1 MELTEKTMGEMM
13 GKMISAAMV
22 EMPRLVKSYCQEG
35 GWPEFASKIMDIGDN
50 SADMWEGMM
59 PTWIQNGLG
68 KVLPHMEKERVFG
81 LARLLISTVVEESS
95 PYMSEEASKSLMGST
110 WGDV

>member
-35 GWPEFASKIMDIGDN
+35 G
-50 SADMWEGMM
+50 
-59 PTWIQNGLG
+59 
-68 KVLPHMEKERVFG
+68 
-81 LARLLISTVVEESS
+81 
-95 PYMSEEASKSLMGST
+95 
-110 WGDV
+110 